1 MRLVQGCK
9 REIIK
14 ILQFFTLFA
23 IIVSHS
29 TLALACLQEKNV
41 CCRTR
46 KVSQLG
52 TCASY
57 NTVLALLI
65 PVVYENQKQAD
76 GSHRKFAFENFVVS
90 HENVLIEVK

>member
-1 MRLVQGCK
+1 MRWVQGCK

-14 ILQFFTLFA
+14 ILYFFTLFA
-23 IIVSHS
+23 ITVSHS
-29 TLALACLQEKNV
+29 TLALGCLQEKNV
-41 CCRTR
+41 CCQTR

-52 TCASY
+52 VCASY

-76 GSHRKFAFENFVVS
+76 GSHRKFSFENFVIN